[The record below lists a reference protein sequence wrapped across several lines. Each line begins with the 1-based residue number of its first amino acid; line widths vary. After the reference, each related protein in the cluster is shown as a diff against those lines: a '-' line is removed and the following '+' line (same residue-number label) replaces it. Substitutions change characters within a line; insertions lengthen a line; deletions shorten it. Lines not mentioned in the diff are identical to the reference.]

1 MSATHNTS
9 SSKAFAVKT
18 HARAA
23 RERRLLALAR
33 KSPFGAAESLYA
45 RSMSIRHG
53 VTIPG
58 LVLAG
63 GTGFYL
69 GIQPFG
75 YIGLLVTP
83 FTDPAGLLAL
93 PGAVVFGALL
103 GLGVAYLSR
112 NRIKPKLAHRY
123 RHGAILGA
131 VTLPGYLFIGHFP
144 GAEHGGTA
152 SQWAVGIAFCC
163 GIAAMITY
171 YQRRKRLTLARL
183 ARRLA
188 RQQANQ
194 KTAAR

>member
-1 MSATHNTS
+1 MSN
-9 SSKAFAVKT
+9 
-18 HARAA
+18 R
-23 RERRLLALAR
+23 
-33 KSPFGAAESLYA
+33 Y
-45 RSMSIRHG
+45 G

-75 YIGLLVTP
+75 YTGLLVTP

-93 PGAVVFGALL
+93 PGAVMFGALL
-103 GLGVAYLSR
+103 GCVVGYLSR

-123 RHGAILGA
+123 RRGAILGA

-144 GAEHGGTA
+144 GATEGGTA
-152 SQWAVGIAFCC
+152 SQWAFGIAFCC
-163 GIAAMITY
+163 GIAAMIGY
-171 YQRRKRLTLARL
+171 YQRRKRATLARR

-188 RQQANQ
+188 QQQADQ
-194 KTAAR
+194 PTMTR

>member
-1 MSATHNTS
+1 MPVTHNATASATS
-9 SSKAFAVKT
+9 DAKALR
-18 HARAA
+18 RAA

-33 KSPFGAAESLYA
+33 KSPFGVGESLYA
-45 RSMSIRHG
+45 RSMSIRYG

-93 PGAVVFGALL
+93 PGALLFGALL
-103 GLGVAYLSR
+103 GLGIAYLSR

-123 RHGAILGA
+123 RRGAILGA

-144 GAEHGGTA
+144 GAENGGTA

-171 YQRRKRLTLARL
+171 YQRRKRPALARHT
-183 ARRLA
+183 
-188 RQQANQ
+188 RQIAEQQ
-194 KTAAR
+194 THQQTATR

>member
-1 MSATHNTS
+1 MSN
-9 SSKAFAVKT
+9 
-18 HARAA
+18 R
-23 RERRLLALAR
+23 
-33 KSPFGAAESLYA
+33 Y
-45 RSMSIRHG
+45 G

-93 PGAVVFGALL
+93 PGAVLFGTLL
-103 GLGVAYLSR
+103 GCGVVYLSH

-123 RHGAILGA
+123 RRGAILGA

-144 GAEHGGTA
+144 GAEEGGTA
-152 SQWAVGIAFCC
+152 SQWAFGIAFCC
-163 GIAAMITY
+163 GIAAMIIY
-171 YQRRKRLTLARL
+171 YQRRKRLFLARH

-188 RQQANQ
+188 GQQADHQ
-194 KTAAR
+194 TATR

>member
-1 MSATHNTS
+1 MSN
-9 SSKAFAVKT
+9 
-18 HARAA
+18 R
-23 RERRLLALAR
+23 
-33 KSPFGAAESLYA
+33 Y
-45 RSMSIRHG
+45 G

-75 YIGLLVTP
+75 YIGLLVTL

-93 PGAVVFGALL
+93 PGALLFGALL
-103 GLGVAYLSR
+103 GCVVAYLSR

-123 RHGAILGA
+123 RRGASLGA
-131 VTLPGYLFIGHFP
+131 LTLPGFLFIGHFP
-144 GAEHGGTA
+144 GAEQGGTA

-171 YQRRKRLTLARL
+171 CQRRKRATLARR
-183 ARRLA
+183 ARRLV
-188 RQQANQ
+188 QQQ
-194 KTAAR
+194 TATH

>member
-1 MSATHNTS
+1 MSN
-9 SSKAFAVKT
+9 
-18 HARAA
+18 R
-23 RERRLLALAR
+23 
-33 KSPFGAAESLYA
+33 Y
-45 RSMSIRHG
+45 G

-93 PGAVVFGALL
+93 PGAVLFGALI
-103 GLGVAYLSR
+103 GCGVAYISR
-112 NRIKPKLAHRY
+112 NRIKPNLAHRY
-123 RHGAILGA
+123 RRGVLLGA

-144 GAEHGGTA
+144 GAEEGSTA
-152 SQWAVGIAFCC
+152 SQSAFGVAFCC
-163 GIAAMITY
+163 GIAAMIVY
-171 YQRRKRLTLARL
+171 YQRRKRATLARR

-188 RQQANQ
+188 QQQADQ
-194 KTAAR
+194 PTATR